1 MVCFLSEY
9 FLLVNSDSLSV
20 GIAMSVISKTEILG
34 NLKELGKSDLYV
46 LEDIFLDGVE
56 N

>member
-1 MVCFLSEY
+1 
-9 FLLVNSDSLSV
+9 
-20 GIAMSVISKTEILG
+20 LG

-56 N
+56 NWTVFLFTSSFI